1 MDPQQEIL
9 KIYEEYSL
17 RRKVKVKLGS
27 LDNPTDKDPK
37 FGDLF
42 FDVSTNK
49 LHFCQGRI
57 NGQPRWVK
65 VEDEH
70 SKHILRKL
78 Q

>member
-9 KIYEEYSL
+9 KILEEYSL
-17 RRKVKVKLGS
+17 RRKVKVGTLN
-27 LDNPTDKDPK
+27 DPTDKDPV

-42 FDVSTNK
+42 FDVTSNT
-49 LHFCQGRI
+49 LHYCQGRI

-65 VEDEH
+65 VEDEQ

>member
-17 RRKVKVKLGS
+17 RQKVKIGS
-27 LDNPTDKDPK
+27 LNTLSDKDPK

-42 FDVSTNK
+42 FDTSSNT
-49 LHFCQGRI
+49 LHLCQGRI

-65 VEDEH
+65 IGDEH
-70 SKHILRKL
+70 SKHMLEKL
-78 Q
+78 K

>member
-9 KIYEEYSL
+9 KILEEYSL
-17 RRKVKVKLGS
+17 RRKVKIGS
-27 LDNPTDKDPK
+27 LNNLTNKDPK

-42 FDVSTNK
+42 FDTSSNT
-49 LHFCQGRI
+49 LHLCQGRI

-65 VEDEH
+65 IGDEQ
-70 SKHILRKL
+70 SKHILGKL